1 MSKTWKWQ
9 TGLLLFGTLFSI
21 YLLIPSFFFAKVDP
35 KNPDA
40 SPWYYKLFPS
50 QRVKLGL
57 DLQGGIHLVLGV
69 DVEKAILDQL
79 NISSKDL
86 KEELK
91 KKGVAKEDLSNV
103 ETKILKEEHAI
114 HLIIKE
120 DAANPIDAKKWGEIR
135 NGLRERFSFFHFVPD
150 AEGFGITASFKEEEA
165 KYLKRNS
172 IDQALRVL
180 RNRIDEFG
188 LTEPNI
194 TAQGEDRIL
203 VQLPGVEDPTR
214 AKELIGRTAQLT
226 FKMVDDVNPILEQ
239 AIGDPKK
246 LPDGIKLDFERVEVK
261 GKASERPFLVGENK
275 EQLLKF
281 LEGKIPETHVV
292 HLEEVVDHQTLN
304 RKFRTFVL
312 KSEVL
317 LTGDMLEDAR
327 VQVDP
332 QWNRPEVGIRFN
344 AKGSDIFRDLTTEH
358 VKERMAIVL
367 DNVIHSAPMI
377 QTPIAGGSAR
387 ITLGSF
393 MDPNQLTREAHDLS
407 IVLRAGSLKAPI
419 EILEDRTIG
428 PTLGMD
434 SIRKGMLAFV
444 VGLFLVFGFMAFYYR
459 LSGWLANIALL
470 QNGLFLVA
478 FMVLAQ
484 ATLTLPGIAGI
495 ILTLGMAVDAN
506 VIILERIRE
515 ELRAGRDVHGSIRA
529 GYDRAWWTIFDANIT
544 TAIAG
549 IVLLQYGNGPIKGF
563 AVTLLIGLLFS
574 FLTGIYSTR
583 VFYEYLIEKK
593 NIQKVSI

>member
-9 TGLLLFGTLFSI
+9 TGLLIFGTLFSI
-21 YLLIPSFFFAKVDP
+21 YLLIPSFYFAKVDP

-40 SPWYYKLFPS
+40 APWYYKLFPS

-79 NISSKDL
+79 NISSKEL

-91 KKGVAKEDLSNV
+91 RKGVAKDDLSNV
-103 ETKILKEEHAI
+103 ETKVLNTEHAI
-114 HLIIKE
+114 HLTIKE

-135 NGLRERFSFFHFVPD
+135 NGLRQRFSFLHFVPD
-150 AEGFGITASFKEEEA
+150 AEGYGITASFKEEEA

-226 FKMVDDVNPILEQ
+226 FKMVDDVNPILEK
-239 AIGDPKK
+239 AIGDPKN
-246 LPDGIKLDFERVEVK
+246 LPDGIKLDFERVDVK
-261 GKASERPFLVGENK
+261 GKATDRPFLVGENK

-281 LEGKIPETHVV
+281 LDGKIPDTHVV

-434 SIRKGMLAFV
+434 SIRKGMLAFA
-444 VGLFLVFGFMAFYYR
+444 VGLTLVFAFMAFYYR

-478 FMVLAQ
+478 FMVIAQ